1 MVFLFIEVKLKEK
14 EVKVK
19 RTLIGGQALMEGVMM
34 QGATSMAMA
43 VRTESGDIL
52 TETKRLKGK
61 RWYSHVPIVRGV
73 VAFVKSLIGGTSVL
87 LKSAEVIYPEEETP
101 SKGSFAI
108 ATALGLVL
116 AIAMF
121 MLLPS
126 FLADMT
132 EKLFG
137 IWDIS
142 LGILW
147 KSLIEGVIRIMI
159 FVLYLFIVSR
169 LKDIRRTFMYH
180 GAEHRTINC
189 FERGMELT
197 PENVQ
202 KCSTRHNRCGT
213 TFLFFVMV
221 VSILVFSLATWLM
234 SLLGWSNIGVFGRMG
249 VRLLLLPL
257 VAGLSYELLR
267 LLAKLPDNKFTNIIR
282 APGLALQ
289 RLTTYPPEIEMAE
302 VAIASFNLVLE
313 MDENPDI
320 LPHKFGEFTM
330 PELKKLVKARLVKAG
345 VTEDAEVDW
354 LIAAA
359 LRKKRGELASV
370 EKTTL
375 AEYRRVA
382 ELADKRVKGVPL
394 DYIIKRSDF
403 YGIKLYV
410 DENVLVPRL
419 DTEILADEAIKYIN
433 SGNGGEGLSVLD
445 LMTGS
450 GCIARAIAEKTH
462 ASVTASDVSDGAL
475 TVAARNLEGTGAEVV
490 KSDGF
495 SELGGRTFDV
505 IVSNPPYIRSNEIDG
520 LQPEVKCQPHIAL
533 DGGEDGLNFYRLIAD
548 NAAAF
553 LNRGGALLLEIGY
566 DQREDVMRLL
576 EKDFTNIVCVK
587 DYGGNDRVIF
597 AEKKTTESAE

>member
-1 MVFLFIEVKLKEK
+1 MKEK
-14 EVKVK
+14 EVKVN

-52 TETKRLKGK
+52 TETKRLKPK
-61 RWYSHVPIVRGV
+61 RWYSRVPIVRGI

-87 LKSAEVIYPEEETP
+87 LKSAEVIYPEEDTP
-101 SKGSFAI
+101 SKGSFAV

-116 AIAMF
+116 AIALF

-126 FLADMT
+126 FLADMA

-137 IWDIS
+137 IWSIS

-147 KSLIEGVIRIMI
+147 KSLIEGVIRIAI

-202 KCSTRHNRCGT
+202 KCSTKHNRCGT

-221 VSILVFSLATWLM
+221 VSILVFSLATWLL
-234 SLLGWSNIGVFGRMG
+234 SILGWTNIGVFGRMG

-267 LLAKLPDNKFTNIIR
+267 FLAKLPDNKFTNVLR

-302 VAIASFNLVLE
+302 VAIASFELVRQ
-313 MDENPDI
+313 MDADQNI
-320 LPHKFGEFTM
+320 QPHKFGEFTM
-330 PELKKLVKARLVKAG
+330 PELKKLVKARLVKAN

-375 AEYRRVA
+375 SDYRRVA
-382 ELADKRVKGVPL
+382 ELVDKRVKGVPL

-419 DTEILADEAIKYIN
+419 DTEIVADEVIKYLN
-433 SGNGGEGLSVLD
+433 KDNGGEDKSVLD

-450 GCIARAIAEKTH
+450 GCIARAIVEKT
-462 ASVTASDVSDGAL
+462 AAAVTASDISDGAL
-475 TVAARNLEGTGAEVV
+475 GVAKRNLENTRAEVV

-495 SELGGRTFDV
+495 TGLTGRTFDV
-505 IVSNPPYIRSNEIDG
+505 IVSNPPYIRRSEIET

-533 DGGEDGLNFYRLIAD
+533 DGGEDGLDFYRLIAD
-548 NAAAF
+548 NAAKY
-553 LNRGGALLLEIGY
+553 LTSGGALFLEIGY
-566 DQREDVMRLL
+566 DQREEVTALL
-576 EKDFTNIVCVK
+576 GKDFTNIACVK

-597 AEKKTTESAE
+597 AEKKTTEIA

>member
-1 MVFLFIEVKLKEK
+1 MKEK
-14 EVKVK
+14 EVKVN

-52 TETKRLKGK
+52 TETKRLKPK
-61 RWYSHVPIVRGV
+61 RWYSRVPIVRGI

-87 LKSAEVIYPEEETP
+87 LKSAEVIYPEEDTP
-101 SKGSFAI
+101 SKGSFAV

-116 AIAMF
+116 AIALF
-121 MLLPS
+121 MLLPL
-126 FLADMT
+126 FLADMA

-137 IWDIS
+137 IWSIS

-147 KSLIEGVIRIMI
+147 KSLIEGVIRIAI
-159 FVLYLFIVSR
+159 FVLYLFIMSR

-202 KCSTRHNRCGT
+202 KCSTKHNRCGT

-221 VSILVFSLATWLM
+221 VSILVFSLATWLL
-234 SLLGWSNIGVFGRMG
+234 SILGWTNIGVFGRMG

-267 LLAKLPDNKFTNIIR
+267 FLAKLPDNKFTNVLR

-302 VAIASFNLVLE
+302 VAIASFELVRQ
-313 MDENPDI
+313 MDADQSI
-320 LPHKFGEFTM
+320 QPHKFGEFTM
-330 PELKKLVKARLVKAG
+330 PELKKLVKARLVKAN

-375 AEYRRVA
+375 SDYRRVA
-382 ELADKRVKGVPL
+382 GLVDKRVKGVPL

-419 DTEILADEAIKYIN
+419 DTEIVADEVIKYLN
-433 SGNGGEGLSVLD
+433 KDNGGEGRSVLD

-450 GCIARAIAEKTH
+450 GCIARAIVEKT
-462 ASVTASDVSDGAL
+462 AAAVTASDISDGAL
-475 TVAARNLEGTGAEVV
+475 GVAKRNLENTRAEVV

-495 SELGGRTFDV
+495 TGLTGRTFDV
-505 IVSNPPYIRSNEIDG
+505 IVSNPPYIRRSEIET

-533 DGGEDGLNFYRLIAD
+533 DGGEDGLDFYRLIAD
-548 NAAAF
+548 NAAKY
-553 LNRGGALLLEIGY
+553 LTSGGALFLEIGY
-566 DQREDVMRLL
+566 DQREEVTALL
-576 EKDFTNIVCVK
+576 GKDFTNIACVK

-597 AEKKTTESAE
+597 AEKKTTEIA

>member
-1 MVFLFIEVKLKEK
+1 
-14 EVKVK
+14 
-19 RTLIGGQALMEGVMM
+19 MEGVMM

-52 TETKRLKGK
+52 TETKRLKPK
-61 RWYSHVPIVRGV
+61 RWYSRVPIVRGI

-87 LKSAEVIYPEEETP
+87 LKSAEVIYPEEDTP
-101 SKGSFAI
+101 SKGSFAV

-116 AIAMF
+116 AIALF

-126 FLADMT
+126 FLADMV

-137 IWDIS
+137 IWSIS

-147 KSLIEGVIRIMI
+147 KSLIEGVIRIAI

-202 KCSTRHNRCGT
+202 KCSTKHNRCGT

-221 VSILVFSLATWLM
+221 VSILVFSLATWLL
-234 SLLGWSNIGVFGRMG
+234 SILGWTNIGVFGRMG

-267 LLAKLPDNKFTNIIR
+267 FLAKLPDNKFTNVLR

-302 VAIASFNLVLE
+302 VAIASFELVRQ
-313 MDENPDI
+313 MDADQSI
-320 LPHKFGEFTM
+320 QPHKFGEFTM
-330 PELKKLVKARLVKAG
+330 PELKKLVKDRLVKAN

-375 AEYRRVA
+375 SDYRRVT
-382 ELADKRVKGVPL
+382 ELVDKRVKGVPL

-419 DTEILADEAIKYIN
+419 DTEIVADEVIKYLN
-433 SGNGGEGLSVLD
+433 KDNGGEGRSVLD

-450 GCIARAIAEKTH
+450 GCIARAIVEKT
-462 ASVTASDVSDGAL
+462 AAAVTASDISDGAL
-475 TVAARNLEGTGAEVV
+475 GVAKRNLENTRAEVV

-495 SELGGRTFDV
+495 TGLTGRTFDV
-505 IVSNPPYIRSNEIDG
+505 IVSNPPYIRRSEIET

-533 DGGEDGLNFYRLIAD
+533 DGGEDGLDFYRLIAD
-548 NAAAF
+548 NAAKY
-553 LNRGGALLLEIGY
+553 LTSGGALFLEIGY
-566 DQREDVMRLL
+566 DQREEVTALL
-576 EKDFTNIVCVK
+576 EKDFMNIACVK

-597 AEKKTTESAE
+597 AEKKTTEIA

>member
-1 MVFLFIEVKLKEK
+1 MKEK
-14 EVKVK
+14 EVKVN

-52 TETKRLKGK
+52 TETKRLKPK
-61 RWYSHVPIVRGV
+61 RWYSRVPIVRGI

-87 LKSAEVIYPEEETP
+87 LKSAEVIYPEEDTP
-101 SKGSFAI
+101 SKGSFAV

-116 AIAMF
+116 AIALF

-126 FLADMT
+126 FLADMA

-137 IWDIS
+137 IWSIS

-147 KSLIEGVIRIMI
+147 KSLIEGVIRIAI

-202 KCSTRHNRCGT
+202 KCSTKHNRCGT

-221 VSILVFSLATWLM
+221 VSILVFSLATWLL
-234 SLLGWSNIGVFGRMG
+234 SILGWTNIGVFGRMG

-267 LLAKLPDNKFTNIIR
+267 FLAKLPDNKFTNVLR

-302 VAIASFNLVLE
+302 VAIASFELVRQ
-313 MDENPDI
+313 MDADQSI
-320 LPHKFGEFTM
+320 QPHKFGEFTM
-330 PELKKLVKARLVKAG
+330 PELKKLVKDRLVKAN

-375 AEYRRVA
+375 SDYRRVA
-382 ELADKRVKGVPL
+382 ELVDKRVKGVPL

-419 DTEILADEAIKYIN
+419 DTEIVADEVIKYLN
-433 SGNGGEGLSVLD
+433 KNNGGEGRSVLD

-450 GCIARAIAEKTH
+450 GCIARAIVEKT
-462 ASVTASDVSDGAL
+462 AAAVTASDISDGAL
-475 TVAARNLEGTGAEVV
+475 GVAKRNLENTRAEVV

-495 SELGGRTFDV
+495 TGLTGRTFDV
-505 IVSNPPYIRSNEIDG
+505 IVSNPPYIRRNEIET

-533 DGGEDGLNFYRLIAD
+533 DGGEDGLDFYRLIAD
-548 NAAAF
+548 NAAKY
-553 LNRGGALLLEIGY
+553 LTSGGALFLEIGY
-566 DQREDVMRLL
+566 DQREEVTALL
-576 EKDFTNIVCVK
+576 GKDFTNIACVK
-587 DYGGNDRVIF
+587 DYGSNDRVIF
-597 AEKKTTESAE
+597 AEKKTTEIA

>member
-1 MVFLFIEVKLKEK
+1 
-14 EVKVK
+14 
-19 RTLIGGQALMEGVMM
+19 MEGVMM

-52 TETKRLKGK
+52 TETKRLKPK
-61 RWYSHVPIVRGV
+61 RWYSRVPIVRGI

-87 LKSAEVIYPEEETP
+87 LKSAEVIYPEEDTP
-101 SKGSFAI
+101 SKGSFAV

-116 AIAMF
+116 AIALF

-126 FLADMT
+126 FLADMA

-137 IWDIS
+137 IWSIS

-147 KSLIEGVIRIMI
+147 KSLIEGVIRIAI

-202 KCSTRHNRCGT
+202 KCSTKHNRCGT

-221 VSILVFSLATWLM
+221 VSILVFSLATWLL
-234 SLLGWSNIGVFGRMG
+234 SILGWTNIGVFGRMG

-267 LLAKLPDNKFTNIIR
+267 FLAKLPDNKFTNVLR

-302 VAIASFNLVLE
+302 VAIASFELVRQ
-313 MDENPDI
+313 MDADQSI
-320 LPHKFGEFTM
+320 QPHKFGEFTM
-330 PELKKLVKARLVKAG
+330 PELKRLVKARLVKAN

-375 AEYRRVA
+375 SDYRRVA
-382 ELADKRVKGVPL
+382 ELVDKRVKGVPL

-419 DTEILADEAIKYIN
+419 DTEIVADEVIKYLN
-433 SGNGGEGLSVLD
+433 KDNGGEGKSVLD

-450 GCIARAIAEKTH
+450 GCIARAIVEKT
-462 ASVTASDVSDGAL
+462 AAAVTASDISDGAL
-475 TVAARNLEGTGAEVV
+475 GVAKRNLENTRAEVV

-495 SELGGRTFDV
+495 TGLTGRTFDV
-505 IVSNPPYIRSNEIDG
+505 IVSNPPYIRRSEIET

-533 DGGEDGLNFYRLIAD
+533 DGGEDGLDFYRLIAD
-548 NAAAF
+548 NAAKY
-553 LNRGGALLLEIGY
+553 LTSGGALFLEIGY
-566 DQREDVMRLL
+566 DQREEVTALL
-576 EKDFTNIVCVK
+576 GKDFTNIACVK

-597 AEKKTTESAE
+597 TEKKTTEIA

>member
-1 MVFLFIEVKLKEK
+1 
-14 EVKVK
+14 
-19 RTLIGGQALMEGVMM
+19 MEGVMM

-52 TETKRLKGK
+52 TETKRLKPK
-61 RWYSHVPIVRGV
+61 RWYSRVPIVRGI

-87 LKSAEVIYPEEETP
+87 LKSAEVIYPEEDTP
-101 SKGSFAI
+101 SKGSFAV

-116 AIAMF
+116 AIALF

-126 FLADMT
+126 FLADMA

-137 IWDIS
+137 IWSIS

-147 KSLIEGVIRIMI
+147 KSLIEGVIRIAI

-202 KCSTRHNRCGT
+202 KCSTKHNRCGT

-221 VSILVFSLATWLM
+221 VSILVFSLATWLL
-234 SLLGWSNIGVFGRMG
+234 SILGWTNIGVFGRMG

-267 LLAKLPDNKFTNIIR
+267 FLAKLPDNKFTNVLR

-302 VAIASFNLVLE
+302 VAIASFELVRQ
-313 MDENPDI
+313 MDADQSI
-320 LPHKFGEFTM
+320 QPHKFGEFTM
-330 PELKKLVKARLVKAG
+330 PELKKLVKARLVKAN
-345 VTEDAEVDW
+345 VIEDAEVDW

-375 AEYRRVA
+375 SDYRRVA
-382 ELADKRVKGVPL
+382 GLVDKRVKGVPL

-419 DTEILADEAIKYIN
+419 DTEIVADEVIKYLN
-433 SGNGGEGLSVLD
+433 KDNGGEGKSVLD

-450 GCIARAIAEKTH
+450 GCIARAIVEKT
-462 ASVTASDVSDGAL
+462 AAAVTASDISDGAL
-475 TVAARNLEGTGAEVV
+475 GVAKRNLENTRAEVV

-495 SELGGRTFDV
+495 TGLTGRTFDV
-505 IVSNPPYIRSNEIDG
+505 IVSNPPYIRRSEIET

-533 DGGEDGLNFYRLIAD
+533 AGGEDGLDFYRLIAD
-548 NAAAF
+548 NAAKY
-553 LNRGGALLLEIGY
+553 LTSGGALFLEIGY
-566 DQREDVMRLL
+566 DQREEVTALL
-576 EKDFTNIVCVK
+576 EKDFMNIACVK

-597 AEKKTTESAE
+597 AEKKTTEIA

>member
-1 MVFLFIEVKLKEK
+1 
-14 EVKVK
+14 
-19 RTLIGGQALMEGVMM
+19 MEGVMM

-52 TETKRLKGK
+52 TETKRLKPK
-61 RWYSHVPIVRGV
+61 RWYSRVPIVRGI

-87 LKSAEVIYPEEETP
+87 LKSAEVIYPEEDTP
-101 SKGSFAI
+101 SKGSFAV

-116 AIAMF
+116 AIALF

-126 FLADMT
+126 FLADMA

-137 IWDIS
+137 IWSIS

-147 KSLIEGVIRIMI
+147 KSLIEGVIRIAI

-169 LKDIRRTFMYH
+169 IKDIRRTFMYH

-202 KCSTRHNRCGT
+202 KCSTKHNRCGT

-221 VSILVFSLATWLM
+221 VSILVFSLATWLL
-234 SLLGWSNIGVFGRMG
+234 SILGWTNIGVFGRMG

-267 LLAKLPDNKFTNIIR
+267 FLAKLPDNKFTNVLR

-302 VAIASFNLVLE
+302 VAIASFELVRQ
-313 MDENPDI
+313 MDADQSI
-320 LPHKFGEFTM
+320 QPHKFGEFTM
-330 PELKKLVKARLVKAG
+330 PELKKLVKDRLVKAN

-375 AEYRRVA
+375 SDYRRVA
-382 ELADKRVKGVPL
+382 ELVDKRVKGVPL

-419 DTEILADEAIKYIN
+419 DTEIVADEVIKYLN
-433 SGNGGEGLSVLD
+433 KDNGGEGRSVLD

-450 GCIARAIAEKTH
+450 GCIARAIVEKT
-462 ASVTASDVSDGAL
+462 AAAVTASDISDGAL
-475 TVAARNLEGTGAEVV
+475 GVAKRNLENTRAEVV

-495 SELGGRTFDV
+495 TGLTGRTFDV
-505 IVSNPPYIRSNEIDG
+505 IVSNPPYIRRSEIET

-533 DGGEDGLNFYRLIAD
+533 DGGEDGLDFYRLIAD
-548 NAAAF
+548 NAAKY
-553 LNRGGALLLEIGY
+553 LTSGGALFLEIGY
-566 DQREDVMRLL
+566 DQREEVTALL
-576 EKDFTNIVCVK
+576 EKDFMNIACVK

-597 AEKKTTESAE
+597 AEKKTTEIA

>member
-1 MVFLFIEVKLKEK
+1 MKEK
-14 EVKVK
+14 EVKVN

-52 TETKRLKGK
+52 TETKRLKPK
-61 RWYSHVPIVRGV
+61 RWYSRVPIVRGI

-87 LKSAEVIYPEEETP
+87 LKSAEVIYPEEDTP
-101 SKGSFAI
+101 SKGSFAV

-116 AIAMF
+116 AIALF

-126 FLADMT
+126 FLADMA

-137 IWDIS
+137 IWSIS

-147 KSLIEGVIRIMI
+147 KSLIEGVIRIAI

-169 LKDIRRTFMYH
+169 IKDIRRTFMYH

-202 KCSTRHNRCGT
+202 KCSTKHNRCGT

-221 VSILVFSLATWLM
+221 VSILVFSLATWLL
-234 SLLGWSNIGVFGRMG
+234 SILGWTNIGVFGRMG

-267 LLAKLPDNKFTNIIR
+267 FLAKLPDNKFTNVLR

-302 VAIASFNLVLE
+302 VAIASFELVRQ
-313 MDENPDI
+313 MDADQSI
-320 LPHKFGEFTM
+320 QPHKFGEFTM
-330 PELKKLVKARLVKAG
+330 PELKKLVKARLVKAN

-375 AEYRRVA
+375 SDYRRVA
-382 ELADKRVKGVPL
+382 ELVDKRVKGVPL

-419 DTEILADEAIKYIN
+419 DTEIVADEVIKYLN
-433 SGNGGEGLSVLD
+433 KDNGGEGKSVLD

-450 GCIARAIAEKTH
+450 GCIARAIVEKT
-462 ASVTASDVSDGAL
+462 AAAVTASDISDGAL
-475 TVAARNLEGTGAEVV
+475 GVAKRNLENTRAEVV

-495 SELGGRTFDV
+495 TGLTGRTFDV
-505 IVSNPPYIRSNEIDG
+505 IVSNPPYIRRSEIET

-533 DGGEDGLNFYRLIAD
+533 DGGEDGLDFYRLIAD
-548 NAAAF
+548 NAAKY
-553 LNRGGALLLEIGY
+553 LTSGGALFLEIGY
-566 DQREDVMRLL
+566 DQREEVTALL
-576 EKDFTNIVCVK
+576 GKDFTNIACVK

-597 AEKKTTESAE
+597 AEKKTTEIA

>member
-1 MVFLFIEVKLKEK
+1 
-14 EVKVK
+14 
-19 RTLIGGQALMEGVMM
+19 MEGVMM

-52 TETKRLKGK
+52 TETKRLKPK
-61 RWYSHVPIVRGV
+61 RWYSRVPIVRGI

-87 LKSAEVIYPEEETP
+87 LKSAEVIYPEEDTP
-101 SKGSFAI
+101 SKGSFAV

-116 AIAMF
+116 AIALF

-126 FLADMT
+126 FLADMA

-137 IWDIS
+137 IWSIS

-147 KSLIEGVIRIMI
+147 KSLIEGVIRIAI

-202 KCSTRHNRCGT
+202 KCSTKHNRCGT

-221 VSILVFSLATWLM
+221 VSILVFSLATWLL
-234 SLLGWSNIGVFGRMG
+234 SILGWTNIGVFGRMG

-267 LLAKLPDNKFTNIIR
+267 FLAKLPDNKFTNVLR

-302 VAIASFNLVLE
+302 VAIASFELVRQ
-313 MDENPDI
+313 MDADQSI
-320 LPHKFGEFTM
+320 QPHKFGEFTM
-330 PELKKLVKARLVKAG
+330 PELKKLVKARLVKAN

-375 AEYRRVA
+375 SDYRRVA
-382 ELADKRVKGVPL
+382 GLVDKRVKGVPL

-419 DTEILADEAIKYIN
+419 DTEIVADEVIKYLN
-433 SGNGGEGLSVLD
+433 KDNGGEGKSVLD

-450 GCIARAIAEKTH
+450 GCIARAIVEKT
-462 ASVTASDVSDGAL
+462 AAAVTASDISDGAL
-475 TVAARNLEGTGAEVV
+475 GVAKRNLENTRAEVV

-495 SELGGRTFDV
+495 TGLTGRTFDV
-505 IVSNPPYIRSNEIDG
+505 IVSNPPYIRRSEIET

-533 DGGEDGLNFYRLIAD
+533 DGGEDGLDFYRLIAD
-548 NAAAF
+548 NAAKY
-553 LNRGGALLLEIGY
+553 LTSGGALFLEIGY
-566 DQREDVMRLL
+566 DQREEVTALL
-576 EKDFTNIVCVK
+576 GKDFTNIACVK

-597 AEKKTTESAE
+597 AEKKTTEIA

>member
-1 MVFLFIEVKLKEK
+1 MKEK
-14 EVKVK
+14 EVKVN

-52 TETKRLKGK
+52 TETKRLKPK
-61 RWYSHVPIVRGV
+61 RWYSRVPIVRGI

-87 LKSAEVIYPEEETP
+87 LKSAEVIYPEEDTP
-101 SKGSFAI
+101 SKGSFAV

-116 AIAMF
+116 AIALF

-126 FLADMT
+126 FLADMV

-137 IWDIS
+137 IWSIS

-147 KSLIEGVIRIMI
+147 KSLIEGVIRIAI

-169 LKDIRRTFMYH
+169 IKDIRRTFMYH

-202 KCSTRHNRCGT
+202 KCSTKHNRCGT

-221 VSILVFSLATWLM
+221 VSILVFSLATWLL
-234 SLLGWSNIGVFGRMG
+234 SILGWTNIGVFGRMG

-267 LLAKLPDNKFTNIIR
+267 FLAKLPDNKFTNVLR

-302 VAIASFNLVLE
+302 VAIASFELVRQ
-313 MDENPDI
+313 MDADQSI
-320 LPHKFGEFTM
+320 QPHKFGEFTM
-330 PELKKLVKARLVKAG
+330 PELKKLVKDRLVKAN

-375 AEYRRVA
+375 SDYRRVA
-382 ELADKRVKGVPL
+382 ELVDKRVKGVPL

-419 DTEILADEAIKYIN
+419 DTEIVADEVIKYLN
-433 SGNGGEGLSVLD
+433 KDNGGEGRSVLD

-450 GCIARAIAEKTH
+450 GCIARAIVEKT
-462 ASVTASDVSDGAL
+462 AAAVTASDISDGAL
-475 TVAARNLEGTGAEVV
+475 GVAKRNLENTRAEVV

-495 SELGGRTFDV
+495 TGLTGRTFDV
-505 IVSNPPYIRSNEIDG
+505 IVSNPPYIRRSEIET

-533 DGGEDGLNFYRLIAD
+533 DGGEDGLDFYRLIAD
-548 NAAAF
+548 NAAKY
-553 LNRGGALLLEIGY
+553 LISGGALFLEIGY
-566 DQREDVMRLL
+566 DQREEVTALL
-576 EKDFTNIVCVK
+576 EKDFMNIACVK

-597 AEKKTTESAE
+597 AEKKTTEIA

>member
-1 MVFLFIEVKLKEK
+1 MKEK
-14 EVKVK
+14 EVKVN

-52 TETKRLKGK
+52 TETKRLKSK
-61 RWYSHVPIVRGV
+61 RWYSRVPIVRGI

-87 LKSAEVIYPEEETP
+87 LKSAEVIYPEEDTP
-101 SKGSFAI
+101 SKGSFAV

-116 AIAMF
+116 AIALF

-126 FLADMT
+126 FLADMA

-137 IWDIS
+137 IWSIS

-147 KSLIEGVIRIMI
+147 KSLIEGVIRIAI

-202 KCSTRHNRCGT
+202 KCSTKHNRCGT

-221 VSILVFSLATWLM
+221 VSILVFSLATWLL
-234 SLLGWSNIGVFGRMG
+234 SILGWTNIGVFGRMG

-267 LLAKLPDNKFTNIIR
+267 FLAKLPDNKFTNVLR

-302 VAIASFNLVLE
+302 VAIASFELVRQ
-313 MDENPDI
+313 MDADQSI
-320 LPHKFGEFTM
+320 QPHKFGEFTM
-330 PELKKLVKARLVKAG
+330 PELKKLVKARLVKAN

-375 AEYRRVA
+375 SDYRRVA
-382 ELADKRVKGVPL
+382 GLVDKRVKGVPL

-419 DTEILADEAIKYIN
+419 DTEIVADEVIKYLN
-433 SGNGGEGLSVLD
+433 KDNGGEGKSVLD

-450 GCIARAIAEKTH
+450 GCIARAIVEKT
-462 ASVTASDVSDGAL
+462 AAAVTASDISDGAL
-475 TVAARNLEGTGAEVV
+475 GVAKRNLENTRAEVV

-495 SELGGRTFDV
+495 TGLTGRTFDV
-505 IVSNPPYIRSNEIDG
+505 IVSNPPYIRRSEIET

-533 DGGEDGLNFYRLIAD
+533 DGGEDGLDFYRLIAD
-548 NAAAF
+548 NAAKY
-553 LNRGGALLLEIGY
+553 LTSGGALFLEIGY
-566 DQREDVMRLL
+566 DQREEVTALL
-576 EKDFTNIVCVK
+576 GKDFTNIACVK

-597 AEKKTTESAE
+597 AEKKMTEIA

>member
-1 MVFLFIEVKLKEK
+1 MKEK
-14 EVKVK
+14 EVKVN

-52 TETKRLKGK
+52 TETKRLKPK
-61 RWYSHVPIVRGV
+61 RWYSRVPIVRGI

-87 LKSAEVIYPEEETP
+87 LKSAEVIYPEEDTP
-101 SKGSFAI
+101 SKGSFAV

-116 AIAMF
+116 AIALF

-126 FLADMT
+126 FLADMA

-137 IWDIS
+137 IWSIS

-147 KSLIEGVIRIMI
+147 KSLIEGVIRIAI

-202 KCSTRHNRCGT
+202 KCSTKHNRCGT

-221 VSILVFSLATWLM
+221 VSILVFSLATWLL
-234 SLLGWSNIGVFGRMG
+234 SILGWTNIGVFGRMG

-267 LLAKLPDNKFTNIIR
+267 FLAKLPDNKFTNVLR

-302 VAIASFNLVLE
+302 VAIASFELVRQ
-313 MDENPDI
+313 MDADQSI
-320 LPHKFGEFTM
+320 QPHKFGEFTM
-330 PELKKLVKARLVKAG
+330 PELKKLVKARLVKAN

-375 AEYRRVA
+375 SDYRRVA
-382 ELADKRVKGVPL
+382 ELVDKRVKGVPL

-419 DTEILADEAIKYIN
+419 DTEIVADEVIKYLN
-433 SGNGGEGLSVLD
+433 KDNGGEGKSVLD

-450 GCIARAIAEKTH
+450 GCIARAIVEKT
-462 ASVTASDVSDGAL
+462 AAAVTASDISDGAL
-475 TVAARNLEGTGAEVV
+475 GVAKRNLENTRAEVV

-495 SELGGRTFDV
+495 TGLTGRTFDV
-505 IVSNPPYIRSNEIDG
+505 IVSNPPYIRRSEIET

-533 DGGEDGLNFYRLIAD
+533 DGGEDGLDFYRLIAD
-548 NAAAF
+548 NAAKY
-553 LNRGGALLLEIGY
+553 LTSGGALFLEIGY
-566 DQREDVMRLL
+566 DQREEVTALL
-576 EKDFTNIVCVK
+576 GKDFTNIACVK

-597 AEKKTTESAE
+597 AEKKTTESA

>member
-1 MVFLFIEVKLKEK
+1 MKEK
-14 EVKVK
+14 EVKVN

-52 TETKRLKGK
+52 TETKRLKPK
-61 RWYSHVPIVRGV
+61 RWYSRVPIVRGI

-87 LKSAEVIYPEEETP
+87 LKSAEVIYPEEDTP
-101 SKGSFAI
+101 SKGSFAV

-116 AIAMF
+116 AIALF

-126 FLADMT
+126 FLADMA

-137 IWDIS
+137 IWSIS

-147 KSLIEGVIRIMI
+147 KSLIEGVIRIAI

-202 KCSTRHNRCGT
+202 KCSTKHNRCGT

-221 VSILVFSLATWLM
+221 VSILVFSLATWLL
-234 SLLGWSNIGVFGRMG
+234 SILGWTNIGVFGRMG

-267 LLAKLPDNKFTNIIR
+267 FLAKLPDNKFTNVLR

-302 VAIASFNLVLE
+302 VAIASFELVRQ
-313 MDENPDI
+313 MDADQSI
-320 LPHKFGEFTM
+320 QPHKFGEFTM
-330 PELKKLVKARLVKAG
+330 PELKKLVKARLVKAN

-375 AEYRRVA
+375 SDYRRVA
-382 ELADKRVKGVPL
+382 ELVDKRIKGVPL

-419 DTEILADEAIKYIN
+419 DTEIVADEVIKYLN
-433 SGNGGEGLSVLD
+433 KDNGGEGKSVLD

-450 GCIARAIAEKTH
+450 GCIARAIVEKTE
-462 ASVTASDVSDGAL
+462 AAVTASDISDGAL
-475 TVAARNLEGTGAEVV
+475 GVAKRNLENTRAEVV

-495 SELGGRTFDV
+495 TGLTGRTFDV
-505 IVSNPPYIRSNEIDG
+505 IVSNPPYIRRSEIET
-520 LQPEVKCQPHIAL
+520 LQPEVNCQPHIAL
-533 DGGEDGLNFYRLIAD
+533 DGGEDGLDFYRLIAD
-548 NAAAF
+548 NAAKY
-553 LNRGGALLLEIGY
+553 LTSGGALFLEIGY
-566 DQREDVMRLL
+566 DQREEVTALL
-576 EKDFTNIVCVK
+576 EKDFMNIACVK

-597 AEKKTTESAE
+597 AEKKTTEIA

>member
-1 MVFLFIEVKLKEK
+1 
-14 EVKVK
+14 
-19 RTLIGGQALMEGVMM
+19 MEGVMM

-52 TETKRLKGK
+52 TETKRLKPK
-61 RWYSHVPIVRGV
+61 RWYSRVPIVRGI

-87 LKSAEVIYPEEETP
+87 LKSAEVIYPEEDTP
-101 SKGSFAI
+101 SKGSFAV

-116 AIAMF
+116 AIALF

-126 FLADMT
+126 FLADMA

-137 IWDIS
+137 IWSIS

-147 KSLIEGVIRIMI
+147 KSLIEGVIRIAI

-202 KCSTRHNRCGT
+202 KCSTKHNRCGT

-221 VSILVFSLATWLM
+221 VSILVFSLATWLL
-234 SLLGWSNIGVFGRMG
+234 SILGWTNIGVFGRMG

-267 LLAKLPDNKFTNIIR
+267 FLAKLPDNKFTNVLR

-302 VAIASFNLVLE
+302 VAIASFELVRQ
-313 MDENPDI
+313 MDADQSI
-320 LPHKFGEFTM
+320 QPHKFGEFTM
-330 PELKKLVKARLVKAG
+330 PELKKLVKARLVKAN

-359 LRKKRGELASV
+359 LRKKRGELVSV

-375 AEYRRVA
+375 SDYRRVA
-382 ELADKRVKGVPL
+382 ELVDKRVKGVPL

-419 DTEILADEAIKYIN
+419 DTEIVADEVIKYLN
-433 SGNGGEGLSVLD
+433 KDNGGEGKSVLD

-450 GCIARAIAEKTH
+450 GCIARAIVEKT
-462 ASVTASDVSDGAL
+462 AAAVTASDISDGAL
-475 TVAARNLEGTGAEVV
+475 GVAKRNLENTRAEVV

-495 SELGGRTFDV
+495 TGLTGRTFDV
-505 IVSNPPYIRSNEIDG
+505 IVSNPPYIRRSEIET

-533 DGGEDGLNFYRLIAD
+533 DGGEDGLDFYRLIAD
-548 NAAAF
+548 NAAKY
-553 LNRGGALLLEIGY
+553 LTSGGALFLEIGY
-566 DQREDVMRLL
+566 DQREEVTALL
-576 EKDFTNIVCVK
+576 GKDFTNIACVK

-597 AEKKTTESAE
+597 AEKKTTEIA

>member
-1 MVFLFIEVKLKEK
+1 
-14 EVKVK
+14 
-19 RTLIGGQALMEGVMM
+19 MEGVMM

-52 TETKRLKGK
+52 TETKRLKPK
-61 RWYSHVPIVRGV
+61 RWYSRVPIVRGI
-73 VAFVKSLIGGTSVL
+73 VAFLKSLIGGTSVL
-87 LKSAEVIYPEEETP
+87 LKSAEVIYPEEDTP
-101 SKGSFAI
+101 SKGSFAV

-116 AIAMF
+116 AIALF

-126 FLADMT
+126 FLADMA

-137 IWDIS
+137 IWSIS

-147 KSLIEGVIRIMI
+147 KSLIEGVIRIAI

-202 KCSTRHNRCGT
+202 KCSTKHNRCGT

-221 VSILVFSLATWLM
+221 VSILVFSLATWLL
-234 SLLGWSNIGVFGRMG
+234 SILGWTNIGVFGRMG

-267 LLAKLPDNKFTNIIR
+267 FLAKLPDNKFTNVLR

-302 VAIASFNLVLE
+302 VAITSFELVRQ
-313 MDENPDI
+313 MDADQSI
-320 LPHKFGEFTM
+320 QPHKFGEFTM
-330 PELKKLVKARLVKAG
+330 PELKKLVKARLVKAN

-359 LRKKRGELASV
+359 LRKKRGELVSV

-375 AEYRRVA
+375 SDYRRVA
-382 ELADKRVKGVPL
+382 ELVDKRVKGVPL

-419 DTEILADEAIKYIN
+419 DTEIVADEVIKYLN
-433 SGNGGEGLSVLD
+433 KDNGGEGKSVLD

-450 GCIARAIAEKTH
+450 GCIARAIVEKT
-462 ASVTASDVSDGAL
+462 AAAVTASDISDGAL
-475 TVAARNLEGTGAEVV
+475 GVAKRNLENTRAEVV

-495 SELGGRTFDV
+495 TGLTGRTFDV
-505 IVSNPPYIRSNEIDG
+505 IVSNPPYIRRSEIET

-533 DGGEDGLNFYRLIAD
+533 DGGEDGLDFYRLIAD
-548 NAAAF
+548 NAAKY
-553 LNRGGALLLEIGY
+553 LTSGGALFLEIGY
-566 DQREDVMRLL
+566 DQREEVTALL
-576 EKDFTNIVCVK
+576 GKDFMNIACVK

-597 AEKKTTESAE
+597 AEKKTTEIA

>member
-1 MVFLFIEVKLKEK
+1 MKEK
-14 EVKVK
+14 EVKVN

-52 TETKRLKGK
+52 TETKRLKPK
-61 RWYSHVPIVRGV
+61 RWYSRVPIVRGI

-87 LKSAEVIYPEEETP
+87 LKSAEVIYPEEDTP
-101 SKGSFAI
+101 SKGSFAV

-116 AIAMF
+116 AIALF

-126 FLADMT
+126 FLADMA

-137 IWDIS
+137 IWSIS

-147 KSLIEGVIRIMI
+147 KSLIEGVIRIAI

-202 KCSTRHNRCGT
+202 KCSTKHNRCGT

-221 VSILVFSLATWLM
+221 VSILVFSLATWLL
-234 SLLGWSNIGVFGRMG
+234 SILGWTNIGVFGRMG

-267 LLAKLPDNKFTNIIR
+267 FLAKLPDNKFTNVLR

-302 VAIASFNLVLE
+302 VAIASFELVRQ
-313 MDENPDI
+313 MDADQSI
-320 LPHKFGEFTM
+320 QPHKFGEFTM
-330 PELKKLVKARLVKAG
+330 PELKKLVKARLVKAN

-375 AEYRRVA
+375 SDYRRVA
-382 ELADKRVKGVPL
+382 GLVDKRVKGVPL

-419 DTEILADEAIKYIN
+419 DTEIVADEVIKYLN
-433 SGNGGEGLSVLD
+433 KDNGGEGKSVLD

-450 GCIARAIAEKTH
+450 GCIARAIVEKT
-462 ASVTASDVSDGAL
+462 AAAVTASDISDGAL
-475 TVAARNLEGTGAEVV
+475 GVAKRNLENTRAEVV

-495 SELGGRTFDV
+495 TGLTGRTFDV
-505 IVSNPPYIRSNEIDG
+505 IVSNPPYIRRSEIET

-533 DGGEDGLNFYRLIAD
+533 DGGEDGLDFYRLIAD
-548 NAAAF
+548 NAAKY
-553 LNRGGALLLEIGY
+553 LTSGGALFLEIGY
-566 DQREDVMRLL
+566 DQREEVTALL
-576 EKDFTNIVCVK
+576 GKDFTNIACVK

-597 AEKKTTESAE
+597 AEKKTTEIA

>member
-1 MVFLFIEVKLKEK
+1 
-14 EVKVK
+14 
-19 RTLIGGQALMEGVMM
+19 MEGVMM

-52 TETKRLKGK
+52 TETKRLKPK
-61 RWYSHVPIVRGV
+61 RWYSRVPIVRGI

-87 LKSAEVIYPEEETP
+87 LKSAEVIYPEEDTP
-101 SKGSFAI
+101 SKGSFAV

-116 AIAMF
+116 AIALF

-126 FLADMT
+126 FLADMA

-137 IWDIS
+137 IWSIS

-147 KSLIEGVIRIMI
+147 KSLIEGVIRIAI

-202 KCSTRHNRCGT
+202 KCSTKHNRCGT

-221 VSILVFSLATWLM
+221 VSILVFSLATWLL
-234 SLLGWSNIGVFGRMG
+234 SILGWTNIGVFGRMG

-267 LLAKLPDNKFTNIIR
+267 FLAKLPDNKFTNVLR

-302 VAIASFNLVLE
+302 VAIASFELVRQ
-313 MDENPDI
+313 MDADQSI
-320 LPHKFGEFTM
+320 QPHKFGEFTM
-330 PELKKLVKARLVKAG
+330 PELKKLVKARLVKAN

-375 AEYRRVA
+375 SDYRRVA
-382 ELADKRVKGVPL
+382 ELVDKRIKGVPL

-419 DTEILADEAIKYIN
+419 DTEIVADEVIKYLN
-433 SGNGGEGLSVLD
+433 KDNGGEGKSVLD

-450 GCIARAIAEKTH
+450 GCIARAIVEKT
-462 ASVTASDVSDGAL
+462 AAAVTASDISDGAL
-475 TVAARNLEGTGAEVV
+475 GVAKRNLENTRAEVV

-495 SELGGRTFDV
+495 TGLTGRTFDV
-505 IVSNPPYIRSNEIDG
+505 IVSNPPYIRRSEIET

-533 DGGEDGLNFYRLIAD
+533 DGGEDGLDFYRLIAD
-548 NAAAF
+548 NAAKY
-553 LNRGGALLLEIGY
+553 LTSGGALFLEIGY
-566 DQREDVMRLL
+566 DQREEVTALL
-576 EKDFTNIVCVK
+576 GKDFTNIACVK

-597 AEKKTTESAE
+597 AEKKTTEIA

>member
-1 MVFLFIEVKLKEK
+1 
-14 EVKVK
+14 
-19 RTLIGGQALMEGVMM
+19 MEGVMM

-52 TETKRLKGK
+52 TETKRLKPK
-61 RWYSHVPIVRGV
+61 RWYSRVPIVRGI

-87 LKSAEVIYPEEETP
+87 LKSAEVIYPEEDTP
-101 SKGSFAI
+101 SKGSFAV

-116 AIAMF
+116 AIALF

-126 FLADMT
+126 FLADMV

-137 IWDIS
+137 IWSIS

-147 KSLIEGVIRIMI
+147 KSLIEGVIRIAI

-202 KCSTRHNRCGT
+202 KCSTKHNRCGT

-221 VSILVFSLATWLM
+221 VSILVFSLATWLL
-234 SLLGWSNIGVFGRMG
+234 SILGWTNIGVFGRMG

-267 LLAKLPDNKFTNIIR
+267 FLAKLPDNKFTNVLR

-302 VAIASFNLVLE
+302 VAIASFELVRQ
-313 MDENPDI
+313 MDADQSI
-320 LPHKFGEFTM
+320 QPHKFGEFTM
-330 PELKKLVKARLVKAG
+330 PELKKLVKARLVKAN

-375 AEYRRVA
+375 SDYRRVA
-382 ELADKRVKGVPL
+382 ELVDKRVKGVPL

-419 DTEILADEAIKYIN
+419 DTEIVADEVIKYLN
-433 SGNGGEGLSVLD
+433 KDNGGEGRSVLD

-450 GCIARAIAEKTH
+450 GCIARAIVEKT
-462 ASVTASDVSDGAL
+462 AAAVTASDISDGAL
-475 TVAARNLEGTGAEVV
+475 GVAKRNLENTRAEVV

-495 SELGGRTFDV
+495 TGLTGRTFDV
-505 IVSNPPYIRSNEIDG
+505 IVSNPPYIRRSEIET

-533 DGGEDGLNFYRLIAD
+533 DGGEDGLDFYRLIAD
-548 NAAAF
+548 NAAKY
-553 LNRGGALLLEIGY
+553 LTSGGALFLEIGY
-566 DQREDVMRLL
+566 DQREEVTALL
-576 EKDFTNIVCVK
+576 EKDFMNIACVK

-597 AEKKTTESAE
+597 AEKKTTEIA

>member
-1 MVFLFIEVKLKEK
+1 MKEK
-14 EVKVK
+14 EVKVN

-52 TETKRLKGK
+52 TETKRLKPK
-61 RWYSHVPIVRGV
+61 RWYSRVPIVRGI

-87 LKSAEVIYPEEETP
+87 LKSAEVIYPEEDTP
-101 SKGSFAI
+101 SKGSFAV

-116 AIAMF
+116 AIALF

-126 FLADMT
+126 FLADMA

-137 IWDIS
+137 IWSIS

-147 KSLIEGVIRIMI
+147 KSLIEGVIRIAI

-202 KCSTRHNRCGT
+202 KCSTKHNRCGT

-221 VSILVFSLATWLM
+221 VSILVFSLATWLL
-234 SLLGWSNIGVFGRMG
+234 SILGWTNIGVFGRMG

-267 LLAKLPDNKFTNIIR
+267 FLAKLPDNKFTNVLR

-302 VAIASFNLVLE
+302 VAITSFELVRQ
-313 MDENPDI
+313 MDADQSI
-320 LPHKFGEFTM
+320 QPHKFGEFTM
-330 PELKKLVKARLVKAG
+330 PELKKLVKARLVKAN

-375 AEYRRVA
+375 SDYRRVA
-382 ELADKRVKGVPL
+382 GLVDKRVKGVPL

-419 DTEILADEAIKYIN
+419 DTEIVADEVIKYLN
-433 SGNGGEGLSVLD
+433 KDNGGEGKSVLD

-450 GCIARAIAEKTH
+450 GCIARAIVEKT
-462 ASVTASDVSDGAL
+462 AAAVTASDISDGAL
-475 TVAARNLEGTGAEVV
+475 GVAKRNLENTRAEVV

-495 SELGGRTFDV
+495 TGLTGRTFDV
-505 IVSNPPYIRSNEIDG
+505 IVSNPPYIRRSEIET

-533 DGGEDGLNFYRLIAD
+533 DGGEDGLDFYRLIAD
-548 NAAAF
+548 NAAKY
-553 LNRGGALLLEIGY
+553 LTSGGALFLEIGY
-566 DQREDVMRLL
+566 DQREEVTALL
-576 EKDFTNIVCVK
+576 GKDFTNIACVK

-597 AEKKTTESAE
+597 AEKKTTEIA

>member
-1 MVFLFIEVKLKEK
+1 
-14 EVKVK
+14 
-19 RTLIGGQALMEGVMM
+19 MEGVMM

-52 TETKRLKGK
+52 TETKRLKSK
-61 RWYSHVPIVRGV
+61 RWYSRVPIVRGI

-87 LKSAEVIYPEEETP
+87 LKSAEVIYPEEDTP
-101 SKGSFAI
+101 SKGSFAV

-116 AIAMF
+116 AIALF

-126 FLADMT
+126 FLADMA

-137 IWDIS
+137 IWSIS

-147 KSLIEGVIRIMI
+147 KSLIEGVIRIAI

-202 KCSTRHNRCGT
+202 KCSTKHNRCGT

-221 VSILVFSLATWLM
+221 VSILVFSLATWLL
-234 SLLGWSNIGVFGRMG
+234 SILGWTNIGVFGRMG

-267 LLAKLPDNKFTNIIR
+267 FLAKLPDNKFTNVLR

-302 VAIASFNLVLE
+302 VAIASFELVRQ
-313 MDENPDI
+313 MDADQSI
-320 LPHKFGEFTM
+320 QPHKFGEFTM
-330 PELKKLVKARLVKAG
+330 PELKKLVKARLVKAN

-375 AEYRRVA
+375 SDYRRVA
-382 ELADKRVKGVPL
+382 GLVDKRVKGVPL

-419 DTEILADEAIKYIN
+419 DTEIVADEVIKYLN
-433 SGNGGEGLSVLD
+433 KDNGGEGKSVLD

-450 GCIARAIAEKTH
+450 GCIARAIVEKT
-462 ASVTASDVSDGAL
+462 AAAVTASDISDGAL
-475 TVAARNLEGTGAEVV
+475 GVAKRNLENTRAEVV

-495 SELGGRTFDV
+495 TGLTGRTFDV
-505 IVSNPPYIRSNEIDG
+505 IVSNPPYIRRSEIET

-533 DGGEDGLNFYRLIAD
+533 DGGEDGLDFYRLIAD
-548 NAAAF
+548 NAAKY
-553 LNRGGALLLEIGY
+553 LTSGGALFLEIGY
-566 DQREDVMRLL
+566 DQREEVTALL
-576 EKDFTNIVCVK
+576 GKDFTNIACVK

-597 AEKKTTESAE
+597 AEKKMTEIA

>member
-1 MVFLFIEVKLKEK
+1 
-14 EVKVK
+14 
-19 RTLIGGQALMEGVMM
+19 MEGVMM

-52 TETKRLKGK
+52 TETKRLKPK
-61 RWYSHVPIVRGV
+61 RWYSRVPIVRGI

-87 LKSAEVIYPEEETP
+87 LKSAEVIYPEEDTP
-101 SKGSFAI
+101 SKGSFAV

-116 AIAMF
+116 AIALF

-126 FLADMT
+126 FLADMV

-137 IWDIS
+137 IWSIS

-147 KSLIEGVIRIMI
+147 KSLIEGVIRIAI

-169 LKDIRRTFMYH
+169 IKDIRRTFMYH

-202 KCSTRHNRCGT
+202 KCSTKHNRCGT

-221 VSILVFSLATWLM
+221 VSILVFSLATWLL
-234 SLLGWSNIGVFGRMG
+234 SILGWTNIGVFGRMG

-267 LLAKLPDNKFTNIIR
+267 FLAKLPDNKFTNVLR

-302 VAIASFNLVLE
+302 VAIASFELVRQ
-313 MDENPDI
+313 MDADQSI
-320 LPHKFGEFTM
+320 QPHKFGEFTM
-330 PELKKLVKARLVKAG
+330 LELKKLVKARLVKAN

-375 AEYRRVA
+375 SDYRRVA
-382 ELADKRVKGVPL
+382 ELVDKRVKGVPL

-419 DTEILADEAIKYIN
+419 DTEIVADEVIKYLN
-433 SGNGGEGLSVLD
+433 KDNGGEGRSVLD

-450 GCIARAIAEKTH
+450 GCIARAIVEKT
-462 ASVTASDVSDGAL
+462 AAAVTASDISDGAL
-475 TVAARNLEGTGAEVV
+475 GVAKRNLENTRAEVV

-495 SELGGRTFDV
+495 TGLTGRTFDV
-505 IVSNPPYIRSNEIDG
+505 IVSNPPYIRRSEIET

-533 DGGEDGLNFYRLIAD
+533 DGGEDGLDFYRLIAD
-548 NAAAF
+548 NAAKY
-553 LNRGGALLLEIGY
+553 LTSGGALFLEIGY
-566 DQREDVMRLL
+566 DQREEVTALL
-576 EKDFTNIVCVK
+576 EKDFMNIACVK

-597 AEKKTTESAE
+597 AEKKTTEIA

>member
-1 MVFLFIEVKLKEK
+1 
-14 EVKVK
+14 
-19 RTLIGGQALMEGVMM
+19 MEGVMM

-52 TETKRLKGK
+52 TETKRLKPK
-61 RWYSHVPIVRGV
+61 RWYSRVPIVRGI

-87 LKSAEVIYPEEETP
+87 LKSAEVIYPEEDTP
-101 SKGSFAI
+101 SKGSFAV

-116 AIAMF
+116 AIALF

-126 FLADMT
+126 FLADMA

-137 IWDIS
+137 IWSIS

-147 KSLIEGVIRIMI
+147 KSLIEGVIRIAI

-202 KCSTRHNRCGT
+202 KCSTKHNRCGT

-221 VSILVFSLATWLM
+221 VSILVFSLATWLL
-234 SLLGWSNIGVFGRMG
+234 SILGWTNIGVFGRMG

-267 LLAKLPDNKFTNIIR
+267 FLAKLPDNKFTNVLR

-302 VAIASFNLVLE
+302 VAIASFELVRQ
-313 MDENPDI
+313 MDADQSI
-320 LPHKFGEFTM
+320 QPHKFGEFTM
-330 PELKKLVKARLVKAG
+330 PELKRLVKARLVKAN

-375 AEYRRVA
+375 SDYRRVA
-382 ELADKRVKGVPL
+382 GLVDKRVKGVPL

-419 DTEILADEAIKYIN
+419 DTEIVADEVIKYLN
-433 SGNGGEGLSVLD
+433 KDNGGEGKSVLD

-450 GCIARAIAEKTH
+450 GCIARAIVEKT
-462 ASVTASDVSDGAL
+462 AAAVTASDISDGAL
-475 TVAARNLEGTGAEVV
+475 GVAKRNLENTRAEVV

-495 SELGGRTFDV
+495 TGLTGRIFDV
-505 IVSNPPYIRSNEIDG
+505 IVSNPPYIRRSEIET

-533 DGGEDGLNFYRLIAD
+533 DGGEDGLDFYRLIAD
-548 NAAAF
+548 NAAKY
-553 LNRGGALLLEIGY
+553 LTSGGALFLEIGY
-566 DQREDVMRLL
+566 DQREEVTALL
-576 EKDFTNIVCVK
+576 GKDFTNIACVK

-597 AEKKTTESAE
+597 AEKKTTEIA

>member
-1 MVFLFIEVKLKEK
+1 
-14 EVKVK
+14 
-19 RTLIGGQALMEGVMM
+19 MEGVMM

-52 TETKRLKGK
+52 TETKRLKPK
-61 RWYSHVPIVRGV
+61 RWYSRVPIVRGI

-87 LKSAEVIYPEEETP
+87 LKSAEVIYPEEDTP
-101 SKGSFAI
+101 SKGSFAV

-116 AIAMF
+116 AIALF

-126 FLADMT
+126 FLADMV

-137 IWDIS
+137 IWSIS

-147 KSLIEGVIRIMI
+147 KSLIEGVIRIAI

-169 LKDIRRTFMYH
+169 IKDIRRTFMYH

-202 KCSTRHNRCGT
+202 KCSTKHNRCGT

-221 VSILVFSLATWLM
+221 VSILVFSLATWLL
-234 SLLGWSNIGVFGRMG
+234 SILGWTDIGVFGRMG

-267 LLAKLPDNKFTNIIR
+267 FLAKLPDNKFTNVLR

-302 VAIASFNLVLE
+302 VAIASFELVRQ
-313 MDENPDI
+313 MDADQSI
-320 LPHKFGEFTM
+320 QPHKFGEFTM
-330 PELKKLVKARLVKAG
+330 PELKKLVKDRLVKAN

-375 AEYRRVA
+375 SDYRRVA
-382 ELADKRVKGVPL
+382 ELVDKRVKGVPL

-419 DTEILADEAIKYIN
+419 DTEIVADEVIKYLN
-433 SGNGGEGLSVLD
+433 KDNGGEGRSVLD

-450 GCIARAIAEKTH
+450 GCIARAIVEKT
-462 ASVTASDVSDGAL
+462 AAAVTASDISDGAL
-475 TVAARNLEGTGAEVV
+475 GVAKRNLENTRAEVV

-495 SELGGRTFDV
+495 TGLTGRTFDV
-505 IVSNPPYIRSNEIDG
+505 IVSNPPYIRRSEIET

-533 DGGEDGLNFYRLIAD
+533 DGGEDGLDFYRLIAD
-548 NAAAF
+548 NAAKY
-553 LNRGGALLLEIGY
+553 LTSGGALFLEIGY
-566 DQREDVMRLL
+566 DQREEVTALL
-576 EKDFTNIVCVK
+576 EKDFMNIACVK

-597 AEKKTTESAE
+597 AEKKTTEIA

>member
-1 MVFLFIEVKLKEK
+1 
-14 EVKVK
+14 
-19 RTLIGGQALMEGVMM
+19 MEGVMM

-52 TETKRLKGK
+52 TETKRLKPK
-61 RWYSHVPIVRGV
+61 RWYSRVPIVRGI

-87 LKSAEVIYPEEETP
+87 LKSAEVIYPEEDTP
-101 SKGSFAI
+101 SKGSFAV

-116 AIAMF
+116 AIALF

-126 FLADMT
+126 FLADMA

-137 IWDIS
+137 IWSIS

-147 KSLIEGVIRIMI
+147 KSLIEGVIRIAI

-202 KCSTRHNRCGT
+202 KCSTKHNRCGT

-221 VSILVFSLATWLM
+221 VSILVFSLATWLL
-234 SLLGWSNIGVFGRMG
+234 SILGWTNIGVFGRMG

-267 LLAKLPDNKFTNIIR
+267 FLAKLPDNKFTNVLR

-302 VAIASFNLVLE
+302 VAIASFELVRQ
-313 MDENPDI
+313 MDADQSI
-320 LPHKFGEFTM
+320 QPHKFGEFTM
-330 PELKKLVKARLVKAG
+330 PELKKLVKARLVKAN

-375 AEYRRVA
+375 SDYRRVA
-382 ELADKRVKGVPL
+382 GLVDKRVKGVPL

-419 DTEILADEAIKYIN
+419 DTEIVADEVIKYLN
-433 SGNGGEGLSVLD
+433 KDNGGEGKSVLD

-450 GCIARAIAEKTH
+450 GCIARAIVEKT
-462 ASVTASDVSDGAL
+462 AAAVTASDISDGAL
-475 TVAARNLEGTGAEVV
+475 GVAKRNLENTRAEVV

-495 SELGGRTFDV
+495 TGLTGRTFDV
-505 IVSNPPYIRSNEIDG
+505 IVSNPPYIRRSEIET

-533 DGGEDGLNFYRLIAD
+533 DGGEDGLDFYRLIAD
-548 NAAAF
+548 NAAKY
-553 LNRGGALLLEIGY
+553 LTSGGALFLEIGY
-566 DQREDVMRLL
+566 DQREEVTALL
-576 EKDFTNIVCVK
+576 GKDFTNIACVK

-597 AEKKTTESAE
+597 AEKKMTEIA

>member
-1 MVFLFIEVKLKEK
+1 
-14 EVKVK
+14 
-19 RTLIGGQALMEGVMM
+19 MEGVMM

-52 TETKRLKGK
+52 TETKRLKPK
-61 RWYSHVPIVRGV
+61 RWYSRVPIVRGI

-87 LKSAEVIYPEEETP
+87 LKSAEVIYPEEDTP
-101 SKGSFAI
+101 SKGSFAV

-116 AIAMF
+116 AIALF

-126 FLADMT
+126 FLADMA

-137 IWDIS
+137 IWSIS

-147 KSLIEGVIRIMI
+147 KSLIEGVIRIAI

-202 KCSTRHNRCGT
+202 KCSTKHNRCGT

-221 VSILVFSLATWLM
+221 VSILVFSLATWLL
-234 SLLGWSNIGVFGRMG
+234 SILGWTNIGVFGRMG

-267 LLAKLPDNKFTNIIR
+267 FLAKLPDNKFTNVLR

-302 VAIASFNLVLE
+302 VAITSFELVRQ
-313 MDENPDI
+313 MDADQSI
-320 LPHKFGEFTM
+320 QPHKFGEFTM
-330 PELKKLVKARLVKAG
+330 PELKKLVKARLVKAN

-375 AEYRRVA
+375 SDYRRVA
-382 ELADKRVKGVPL
+382 GLVDKRVKGVPL

-419 DTEILADEAIKYIN
+419 DTEIVADEVIKYLN
-433 SGNGGEGLSVLD
+433 KDNGGEGKSVLD

-450 GCIARAIAEKTH
+450 GCIARAIVEKT
-462 ASVTASDVSDGAL
+462 AAAVTASDISDGAL
-475 TVAARNLEGTGAEVV
+475 GVAKRNLENTRAEVV

-495 SELGGRTFDV
+495 TGLTGRTFDV
-505 IVSNPPYIRSNEIDG
+505 IVSNPPYIRRSEIET

-533 DGGEDGLNFYRLIAD
+533 DGGEDGLDFYRLIAD
-548 NAAAF
+548 NAAKY
-553 LNRGGALLLEIGY
+553 LTSGGALFLEIGY
-566 DQREDVMRLL
+566 DQREEVTALL
-576 EKDFTNIVCVK
+576 GKDFTNIACVK

-597 AEKKTTESAE
+597 AEKKTTEIA

>member
-1 MVFLFIEVKLKEK
+1 
-14 EVKVK
+14 
-19 RTLIGGQALMEGVMM
+19 
-34 QGATSMAMA
+34 
-43 VRTESGDIL
+43 
-52 TETKRLKGK
+52 
-61 RWYSHVPIVRGV
+61 
-73 VAFVKSLIGGTSVL
+73 
-87 LKSAEVIYPEEETP
+87 
-101 SKGSFAI
+101 
-108 ATALGLVL
+108 
-116 AIAMF
+116 
-121 MLLPS
+121 
-126 FLADMT
+126 
-132 EKLFG
+132 
-137 IWDIS
+137 
-142 LGILW
+142 
-147 KSLIEGVIRIMI
+147 
-159 FVLYLFIVSR
+159 
-169 LKDIRRTFMYH
+169 MYH

-202 KCSTRHNRCGT
+202 KCSTKHNRCGT

-221 VSILVFSLATWLM
+221 VSILVFSLATWLL
-234 SLLGWSNIGVFGRMG
+234 SILGWTNIGVFGRMG

-267 LLAKLPDNKFTNIIR
+267 FLAKLPDNKFTNVLR

-302 VAIASFNLVLE
+302 VAIASFELVRQ
-313 MDENPDI
+313 MDADQSI
-320 LPHKFGEFTM
+320 QPHKFGEFTM
-330 PELKKLVKARLVKAG
+330 PELKKLVKARLVKAN

-375 AEYRRVA
+375 SDYRRVA
-382 ELADKRVKGVPL
+382 GLVDKRVKGVPL

-419 DTEILADEAIKYIN
+419 DTEIVADEVIKYLN
-433 SGNGGEGLSVLD
+433 KDNGGEGKSVLD

-450 GCIARAIAEKTH
+450 GCIARAIVEKT
-462 ASVTASDVSDGAL
+462 AAAVTASDISDGAL
-475 TVAARNLEGTGAEVV
+475 GVAKRNLENTRAEVV

-495 SELGGRTFDV
+495 TGLTGRTFDV
-505 IVSNPPYIRSNEIDG
+505 IVSNPPYIRRSEIET

-533 DGGEDGLNFYRLIAD
+533 DGGEDGLDFYRLIAD
-548 NAAAF
+548 NAAKY
-553 LNRGGALLLEIGY
+553 LTSGGALFLEIGY
-566 DQREDVMRLL
+566 DQREEVTALL
-576 EKDFTNIVCVK
+576 GKDFTNIACVK

-597 AEKKTTESAE
+597 AEKKTTEIA

>member
-1 MVFLFIEVKLKEK
+1 
-14 EVKVK
+14 
-19 RTLIGGQALMEGVMM
+19 MEGVMM

-52 TETKRLKGK
+52 TETKRLKPK
-61 RWYSHVPIVRGV
+61 RWYSRVPIVRGI

-87 LKSAEVIYPEEETP
+87 LKSAEVIYPEEDTP
-101 SKGSFAI
+101 SKGSFAV

-116 AIAMF
+116 AIALF

-126 FLADMT
+126 FLADMA

-137 IWDIS
+137 IWSIS

-147 KSLIEGVIRIMI
+147 KSLIEGVIRIAI

-202 KCSTRHNRCGT
+202 KCSTKHNRCGT

-221 VSILVFSLATWLM
+221 VSILVFSLATWLL
-234 SLLGWSNIGVFGRMG
+234 SILGWTNIGVFGRMG

-267 LLAKLPDNKFTNIIR
+267 FLAKLPDNKFTNVLR

-302 VAIASFNLVLE
+302 VAIASFELVRQ
-313 MDENPDI
+313 MDADQSI
-320 LPHKFGEFTM
+320 QPHKFGEFTM
-330 PELKKLVKARLVKAG
+330 PELKKLVKARLVKAN

-375 AEYRRVA
+375 SDYRRVA
-382 ELADKRVKGVPL
+382 ELVDKRVKGVPL

-419 DTEILADEAIKYIN
+419 DTEIVADEVIKYLN
-433 SGNGGEGLSVLD
+433 KDNGGEGKSVLD

-450 GCIARAIAEKTH
+450 GCIARAIVEKT
-462 ASVTASDVSDGAL
+462 AAAVTASDISDGAL
-475 TVAARNLEGTGAEVV
+475 GVAKRNLENTRAEVV

-495 SELGGRTFDV
+495 TGLTGRTFDV
-505 IVSNPPYIRSNEIDG
+505 IVSNPPYIRRSEIET

-533 DGGEDGLNFYRLIAD
+533 DGGEDGLDFYRLIAD
-548 NAAAF
+548 NAAKY
-553 LNRGGALLLEIGY
+553 LTSGGALFLEIGY
-566 DQREDVMRLL
+566 DQREEVTALL
-576 EKDFTNIVCVK
+576 GKDFTNIACVK

-597 AEKKTTESAE
+597 AEKKTTEIA

>member
-1 MVFLFIEVKLKEK
+1 
-14 EVKVK
+14 
-19 RTLIGGQALMEGVMM
+19 MEGVMM

-52 TETKRLKGK
+52 TETKRLKPK
-61 RWYSHVPIVRGV
+61 RWYSRVPIVRGI

-87 LKSAEVIYPEEETP
+87 LKSAEVIYPEEDTP
-101 SKGSFAI
+101 SKGSFAV

-116 AIAMF
+116 AIALF

-126 FLADMT
+126 FLADMA

-137 IWDIS
+137 IWSIS

-147 KSLIEGVIRIMI
+147 KSLIEGVIRIAI

-202 KCSTRHNRCGT
+202 KCSTKHNRCGT

-221 VSILVFSLATWLM
+221 VSILVFSLATWLL
-234 SLLGWSNIGVFGRMG
+234 SILGWTNIGVFGRMG

-267 LLAKLPDNKFTNIIR
+267 FLAKLPDNKFTNVLR

-302 VAIASFNLVLE
+302 VAIASFELVRQ
-313 MDENPDI
+313 MDADQSI
-320 LPHKFGEFTM
+320 QPHKFGEFTM
-330 PELKKLVKARLVKAG
+330 PELKKLVKDRLVKAN

-375 AEYRRVA
+375 SDYRRVA
-382 ELADKRVKGVPL
+382 ELVDKRVKGVPL

-419 DTEILADEAIKYIN
+419 DTEIVADEVIKYLN
-433 SGNGGEGLSVLD
+433 KDNGGEGRSVLD

-450 GCIARAIAEKTH
+450 GCIARAIVEKT
-462 ASVTASDVSDGAL
+462 AAAVTASDISDGAL
-475 TVAARNLEGTGAEVV
+475 GVAKRNLENTRAEVV

-495 SELGGRTFDV
+495 TGLTGRTFDV
-505 IVSNPPYIRSNEIDG
+505 IVSNPPYIRRSEIET

-533 DGGEDGLNFYRLIAD
+533 DGGEDGLDFYRLIAD
-548 NAAAF
+548 NAAKY
-553 LNRGGALLLEIGY
+553 LTSGGALFLEIGY
-566 DQREDVMRLL
+566 DQREEVTALL
-576 EKDFTNIVCVK
+576 GKDFTNIACVK

-597 AEKKTTESAE
+597 AEKKTTEIA

>member
-1 MVFLFIEVKLKEK
+1 
-14 EVKVK
+14 
-19 RTLIGGQALMEGVMM
+19 MEGVMM

-52 TETKRLKGK
+52 TETKRLKPK
-61 RWYSHVPIVRGV
+61 RWYSRVPIVRGI

-87 LKSAEVIYPEEETP
+87 LKSAEVIYPEEDTP
-101 SKGSFAI
+101 SKGSFAV

-116 AIAMF
+116 AIALF

-126 FLADMT
+126 FLADMA

-137 IWDIS
+137 IWSIS

-147 KSLIEGVIRIMI
+147 KSLIEGVIRIAI

-202 KCSTRHNRCGT
+202 KCSTKHNRCGT

-221 VSILVFSLATWLM
+221 VSILVFSLATWLL
-234 SLLGWSNIGVFGRMG
+234 SILGWTNIGVFGRMG

-267 LLAKLPDNKFTNIIR
+267 FLAKLPDNKFTNVLR

-302 VAIASFNLVLE
+302 VAIASFELVRQ
-313 MDENPDI
+313 MDADQSI
-320 LPHKFGEFTM
+320 QPHKFGEFTM
-330 PELKKLVKARLVKAG
+330 PELKKLVKARLVKAN

-375 AEYRRVA
+375 SDYRRVA
-382 ELADKRVKGVPL
+382 GLVDKRVKGVPL

-419 DTEILADEAIKYIN
+419 DTEIVADEVIKYLN
-433 SGNGGEGLSVLD
+433 KDNGGEGKSVLD

-450 GCIARAIAEKTH
+450 GCIARAIVEKTE
-462 ASVTASDVSDGAL
+462 AAVTASDISDGAL
-475 TVAARNLEGTGAEVV
+475 GVAKRNLENTRAEVV

-495 SELGGRTFDV
+495 TGLTGRTFDV
-505 IVSNPPYIRSNEIDG
+505 IVSNPPYIRRSEIET

-533 DGGEDGLNFYRLIAD
+533 DGGEDGLDFYRLIAD
-548 NAAAF
+548 NAAKY
-553 LNRGGALLLEIGY
+553 LTSGGALFLEIGY
-566 DQREDVMRLL
+566 DQREEVTALL
-576 EKDFTNIVCVK
+576 GKDFTNIACVK

-597 AEKKTTESAE
+597 AEKKTTEIA

>member
-1 MVFLFIEVKLKEK
+1 MKEK
-14 EVKVK
+14 EVKVN

-52 TETKRLKGK
+52 TETKRLKPK
-61 RWYSHVPIVRGV
+61 RWYSRVPIVRGV

-87 LKSAEVIYPEEETP
+87 LKSAEVIYPEDDTP
-101 SKGSFAI
+101 SKGSFAV

-116 AIAMF
+116 AVALF

-126 FLADMT
+126 FLADMV

-147 KSLIEGVIRIMI
+147 KSLIEGVIRIAI

-169 LKDIRRTFMYH
+169 IKDIRRTFMYH

-202 KCSTRHNRCGT
+202 KCSTKHNRCGT

-221 VSILVFSLATWLM
+221 VSILVFSLATWLL
-234 SLLGWSNIGVFGRMG
+234 SILGWTNIGVFGRMG

-267 LLAKLPDNKFTNIIR
+267 FLAKLPDNKFTDALR

-289 RLTTYPPEIEMAE
+289 KLTTYPPEIEMAE
-302 VAIASFNLVLE
+302 VAIASFELVRQ
-313 MDENPDI
+313 MDADPSVQ
-320 LPHKFGEFTM
+320 PHKFGEFTM
-330 PELKKLVKARLVKAG
+330 PELKKTVKTRLVKAG

-382 ELADKRVKGVPL
+382 ELTDKRVKGVPL

-419 DTEILADEAIKYIN
+419 DTEILADEAIKYLN
-433 SGNGGEGLSVLD
+433 KDNGGEGKRVLD

-450 GCIARAIAEKTH
+450 GCIARAIVEKTS
-462 ASVTASDVSDGAL
+462 AAVIASDISDGAL
-475 TVAARNLEGTGAEVV
+475 GVAKRNLDGTRAEVV
-490 KSDGF
+490 KSDAFGH
-495 SELGGRTFDV
+495 LGGRTFDV
-505 IVSNPPYIRSNEIDG
+505 IVSNPPYIRKSEIDG

-533 DGGEDGLNFYRLIAD
+533 DGGEDGLDFYRIIAD
-548 NAAAF
+548 NAGAYLAD
-553 LNRGGALLLEIGY
+553 GGVLFLEIGY
-566 DQREDVMRLL
+566 DQREDVTKLL
-576 EKDFTNIVCVK
+576 EKNFDNIACVK
-587 DYGGNDRVIF
+587 DYCGNDRVIF
-597 AEKKTTESAE
+597 AEKKTTEKA

>member
-1 MVFLFIEVKLKEK
+1 
-14 EVKVK
+14 
-19 RTLIGGQALMEGVMM
+19 MEGVMM

-52 TETKRLKGK
+52 TETKRLKPK
-61 RWYSHVPIVRGV
+61 RWYSRVPIVRGI

-87 LKSAEVIYPEEETP
+87 LKSAEVIYPEEDTS
-101 SKGSFAI
+101 SKGSFAV

-116 AIAMF
+116 AIALF

-126 FLADMT
+126 FLADMA

-137 IWDIS
+137 IWSIS

-147 KSLIEGVIRIMI
+147 KSLIEGVIRIAI

-202 KCSTRHNRCGT
+202 KCSTKHNRCGT

-221 VSILVFSLATWLM
+221 VSILVFSLATWLL
-234 SLLGWSNIGVFGRMG
+234 SILGWTNIGVFGRMG

-267 LLAKLPDNKFTNIIR
+267 FLAKLPDNKFTNVLR

-302 VAIASFNLVLE
+302 VAIASFELVRQ
-313 MDENPDI
+313 MDADQSI
-320 LPHKFGEFTM
+320 QPHKFGEFTM
-330 PELKKLVKARLVKAG
+330 PELKKLVKARLVKVN

-359 LRKKRGELASV
+359 LSKKRGELASV

-375 AEYRRVA
+375 SDYRRVA
-382 ELADKRVKGVPL
+382 ELVDKRVKGVPL

-410 DENVLVPRL
+410 DEDVLVPRL
-419 DTEILADEAIKYIN
+419 DTEIVADEVIKYLN
-433 SGNGGEGLSVLD
+433 KDNGGEGKSVLD

-450 GCIARAIAEKTH
+450 GCIARAIVEKT
-462 ASVTASDVSDGAL
+462 AAAVTASDISDGAL
-475 TVAARNLEGTGAEVV
+475 GVAKRNLENTRAEVV

-495 SELGGRTFDV
+495 TGLTGRTFDV
-505 IVSNPPYIRSNEIDG
+505 IVSNPPYIRRSEIET

-533 DGGEDGLNFYRLIAD
+533 DGGEDGLDFYRLIAD
-548 NAAAF
+548 NAAKY
-553 LNRGGALLLEIGY
+553 LTSGGALFLEIGY
-566 DQREDVMRLL
+566 DQREEVTALL
-576 EKDFTNIVCVK
+576 GKDFTNIACVK

-597 AEKKTTESAE
+597 AEKKTTEIA

>member
-1 MVFLFIEVKLKEK
+1 
-14 EVKVK
+14 
-19 RTLIGGQALMEGVMM
+19 MEGVMM

-52 TETKRLKGK
+52 TETKRLKPK
-61 RWYSHVPIVRGV
+61 RWYSRVPIVRGI

-87 LKSAEVIYPEEETP
+87 LKSAEVIYPEEDTP
-101 SKGSFAI
+101 SKGSFAV

-116 AIAMF
+116 AIALF

-126 FLADMT
+126 FLADMA

-137 IWDIS
+137 IWSIS

-147 KSLIEGVIRIMI
+147 KSLIEGVIRIAI

-202 KCSTRHNRCGT
+202 KCSTKHNRCGT

-221 VSILVFSLATWLM
+221 VSILVFSLATWLL
-234 SLLGWSNIGVFGRMG
+234 SILGWTNIGVFGRMG

-267 LLAKLPDNKFTNIIR
+267 FLAKLPDNKFTNVLR

-302 VAIASFNLVLE
+302 VAIASFELVRQ
-313 MDENPDI
+313 MDADQSI
-320 LPHKFGEFTM
+320 QPHKFGEFTM
-330 PELKKLVKARLVKAG
+330 PELKKLVKARLVKAN

-375 AEYRRVA
+375 SDYRRVA
-382 ELADKRVKGVPL
+382 ELVDKRVKGVPL

-419 DTEILADEAIKYIN
+419 DTEIVADEVIKYLN
-433 SGNGGEGLSVLD
+433 KDNGGEGKSVLD

-450 GCIARAIAEKTH
+450 GCIARAIVEKTE
-462 ASVTASDVSDGAL
+462 AAVTASDISDGAL
-475 TVAARNLEGTGAEVV
+475 GVAKRNLENTRAEVV

-495 SELGGRTFDV
+495 TGFTGRTFDV
-505 IVSNPPYIRSNEIDG
+505 IVSNPPYIRRSEIET

-533 DGGEDGLNFYRLIAD
+533 DGGEDGLDFYRLIAD
-548 NAAAF
+548 NAAKY
-553 LNRGGALLLEIGY
+553 LTSGGALFLEIGY
-566 DQREDVMRLL
+566 DQCEEVTALL
-576 EKDFTNIVCVK
+576 GKDFTNIACVK

-597 AEKKTTESAE
+597 AEKKTTEIA

>member
-1 MVFLFIEVKLKEK
+1 MKEK
-14 EVKVK
+14 EVKVN

-52 TETKRLKGK
+52 TETKRLKPK
-61 RWYSHVPIVRGV
+61 RWYSRVPIVRGI

-87 LKSAEVIYPEEETP
+87 LKSAEVIYPEEDTP
-101 SKGSFAI
+101 SKGSFAV

-116 AIAMF
+116 AIALF

-126 FLADMT
+126 FLADMA

-137 IWDIS
+137 IWSIS

-147 KSLIEGVIRIMI
+147 KSLIEGVIRIAI

-202 KCSTRHNRCGT
+202 KCSTKHNRCGT

-221 VSILVFSLATWLM
+221 VSILVFSLATWLL
-234 SLLGWSNIGVFGRMG
+234 SILGWTNIGVFGRMG

-267 LLAKLPDNKFTNIIR
+267 FLAKLPDNKFTNVLR

-302 VAIASFNLVLE
+302 VAIASFELVRQ
-313 MDENPDI
+313 MDADQSI
-320 LPHKFGEFTM
+320 QPHKFGEFTM
-330 PELKKLVKARLVKAG
+330 PELKKLVKARLVKAN

-375 AEYRRVA
+375 SDYRRVA
-382 ELADKRVKGVPL
+382 GLVDKRVKGVPL

-419 DTEILADEAIKYIN
+419 DTEIVADEVIKYLN
-433 SGNGGEGLSVLD
+433 KDNGGEGKSVLD

-450 GCIARAIAEKTH
+450 GCIARAIVEKTE
-462 ASVTASDVSDGAL
+462 AAVTASDISDGAL
-475 TVAARNLEGTGAEVV
+475 GVAKRNLENTRAEVV

-495 SELGGRTFDV
+495 TGLTGRTFDV
-505 IVSNPPYIRSNEIDG
+505 IVSNPPYIRRSEIET

-533 DGGEDGLNFYRLIAD
+533 DGGEDGLDFYRLIAD
-548 NAAAF
+548 NAAKY
-553 LNRGGALLLEIGY
+553 LTSGGALFLEIGY
-566 DQREDVMRLL
+566 DQREEVTALL
-576 EKDFTNIVCVK
+576 GKDFTNIACVK

-597 AEKKTTESAE
+597 AEKKTTEIA

>member
-1 MVFLFIEVKLKEK
+1 
-14 EVKVK
+14 
-19 RTLIGGQALMEGVMM
+19 MEGVMM

-52 TETKRLKGK
+52 TETKRLKPK
-61 RWYSHVPIVRGV
+61 RWYSRVPIVRGI

-87 LKSAEVIYPEEETP
+87 LKSAEVIYPEEDTP
-101 SKGSFAI
+101 SKGSFAV

-116 AIAMF
+116 AIALF

-126 FLADMT
+126 FLADMA

-137 IWDIS
+137 IWSIS

-147 KSLIEGVIRIMI
+147 KSLIEGVIRIAI

-202 KCSTRHNRCGT
+202 KCSTKHNRCGT

-221 VSILVFSLATWLM
+221 VSILVFSLATWLL
-234 SLLGWSNIGVFGRMG
+234 SILGWTNIGVFGRMG

-267 LLAKLPDNKFTNIIR
+267 FLAKLPDNKFTNVLR

-302 VAIASFNLVLE
+302 VAIASFELVRQ
-313 MDENPDI
+313 MDADQSI
-320 LPHKFGEFTM
+320 QPHKFGEFTM
-330 PELKKLVKARLVKAG
+330 PELKKLVKARLVKAN

-375 AEYRRVA
+375 SDYRRVA
-382 ELADKRVKGVPL
+382 ELVDKRVKGVPL

-419 DTEILADEAIKYIN
+419 DTEIVADEVIKYLN
-433 SGNGGEGLSVLD
+433 KDNGGEGKSVLD

-450 GCIARAIAEKTH
+450 GCIARAIVEKT
-462 ASVTASDVSDGAL
+462 AAAVTASDISDGAL
-475 TVAARNLEGTGAEVV
+475 GVAKRNLENTRAEVV

-495 SELGGRTFDV
+495 TGLTGRTFDV
-505 IVSNPPYIRSNEIDG
+505 IVSNPPYIRRSEIET

-533 DGGEDGLNFYRLIAD
+533 DGGEDGLDFYRLIAD
-548 NAAAF
+548 NAAKY
-553 LNRGGALLLEIGY
+553 LTSGGALFLEIGY
-566 DQREDVMRLL
+566 DQREEVTALL
-576 EKDFTNIVCVK
+576 GKDFTNIACVE

-597 AEKKTTESAE
+597 AEKKTTEIA

>member
-1 MVFLFIEVKLKEK
+1 
-14 EVKVK
+14 
-19 RTLIGGQALMEGVMM
+19 MEGVMM

-52 TETKRLKGK
+52 TETKRLKPK
-61 RWYSHVPIVRGV
+61 RWYSRVPIVRGI

-87 LKSAEVIYPEEETP
+87 LKSAEVIYPEEDTP
-101 SKGSFAI
+101 SKGSFAV

-116 AIAMF
+116 AIALF

-126 FLADMT
+126 FLADMV

-137 IWDIS
+137 IWSIS

-147 KSLIEGVIRIMI
+147 KSLIEGVIRIAI

-169 LKDIRRTFMYH
+169 IKDIRRTFMYH

-202 KCSTRHNRCGT
+202 KCSTKHNRCGT

-221 VSILVFSLATWLM
+221 VSILVFSLATWLL
-234 SLLGWSNIGVFGRMG
+234 SILGWTNIGVFGRMG

-267 LLAKLPDNKFTNIIR
+267 FLAKLPDNKFTNVLR

-302 VAIASFNLVLE
+302 VAIASFELVRQ
-313 MDENPDI
+313 MDADQSI
-320 LPHKFGEFTM
+320 QPHKFGEFTM
-330 PELKKLVKARLVKAG
+330 PELKKLVKARLVKAN

-359 LRKKRGELASV
+359 LRKKRGELTSV

-375 AEYRRVA
+375 SDYRRVA
-382 ELADKRVKGVPL
+382 ELVDKRVKGVPL

-419 DTEILADEAIKYIN
+419 DTEIVADEVIKYLN
-433 SGNGGEGLSVLD
+433 KDNGGEGRSVLD

-450 GCIARAIAEKTH
+450 GCIARAIVEKT
-462 ASVTASDVSDGAL
+462 AAAVTASDISDGAL
-475 TVAARNLEGTGAEVV
+475 GVAKRNLENTRAEVV

-495 SELGGRTFDV
+495 TGLTGRTFDV
-505 IVSNPPYIRSNEIDG
+505 IVSNPPYIRRSEIET

-533 DGGEDGLNFYRLIAD
+533 DGGEDGLDFYRLIAD
-548 NAAAF
+548 NAAKY
-553 LNRGGALLLEIGY
+553 LTSGGALFLEIGY
-566 DQREDVMRLL
+566 DQREEVTALL
-576 EKDFTNIVCVK
+576 EKDFMNIACVK

-597 AEKKTTESAE
+597 AEKKTTEIA

>member
-1 MVFLFIEVKLKEK
+1 MKEK
-14 EVKVK
+14 EVKVN

-52 TETKRLKGK
+52 TETKRLKPK
-61 RWYSHVPIVRGV
+61 RWYSRVPIVRGI

-87 LKSAEVIYPEEETP
+87 LKSAEVIYPEEDTP
-101 SKGSFAI
+101 SKGSFAV

-116 AIAMF
+116 AIALF

-126 FLADMT
+126 FLADMA

-137 IWDIS
+137 IWSIS

-147 KSLIEGVIRIMI
+147 KSLIEGVIRIAI

-202 KCSTRHNRCGT
+202 KCSTKHNRCGT

-221 VSILVFSLATWLM
+221 VSILVFSLATWLL
-234 SLLGWSNIGVFGRMG
+234 SILGWTNIGVFGRMG

-267 LLAKLPDNKFTNIIR
+267 FLAKLPDNKFTNVLR

-302 VAIASFNLVLE
+302 VAIASFELVRQ
-313 MDENPDI
+313 MDADQSI
-320 LPHKFGEFTM
+320 QPHKFGEFTM
-330 PELKKLVKARLVKAG
+330 PELKKLVKARLVKAN

-375 AEYRRVA
+375 SDYRRVA
-382 ELADKRVKGVPL
+382 ELVKGVPL

-419 DTEILADEAIKYIN
+419 DTEIVADEVIKYLN
-433 SGNGGEGLSVLD
+433 KDNGGEGRSVLD

-450 GCIARAIAEKTH
+450 GCIARAIVEKT
-462 ASVTASDVSDGAL
+462 AAAVTASDISDGAL
-475 TVAARNLEGTGAEVV
+475 GVAKRNLENTRAEVV

-495 SELGGRTFDV
+495 TGLTGRTFDV
-505 IVSNPPYIRSNEIDG
+505 IVSNPPYIRSSEIET

-533 DGGEDGLNFYRLIAD
+533 DGGEDGLDFYRLIAD
-548 NAAAF
+548 NAAKYLAS
-553 LNRGGALLLEIGY
+553 GGALFLEIGY
-566 DQREDVMRLL
+566 DQREEVTALL
-576 EKDFTNIVCVK
+576 GKDFTNIACVK

-597 AEKKTTESAE
+597 AEKKTTEIA

>member
-1 MVFLFIEVKLKEK
+1 
-14 EVKVK
+14 
-19 RTLIGGQALMEGVMM
+19 MEGVMM

-52 TETKRLKGK
+52 TETKRLKPK
-61 RWYSHVPIVRGV
+61 RWYSRVPIVRGI

-87 LKSAEVIYPEEETP
+87 LKSAEVIYPEEDTP
-101 SKGSFAI
+101 SKGSFAV

-116 AIAMF
+116 AIALF

-126 FLADMT
+126 FLADMA

-137 IWDIS
+137 IWSIS

-147 KSLIEGVIRIMI
+147 KSLIEGVIRIAI

-202 KCSTRHNRCGT
+202 KCSTKHNRCGT

-221 VSILVFSLATWLM
+221 VSILVFSLATWLL
-234 SLLGWSNIGVFGRMG
+234 SILGWTNIGVFGRMG

-267 LLAKLPDNKFTNIIR
+267 FLAKLPDNKFTNVLR

-302 VAIASFNLVLE
+302 VAIASFELVRQ
-313 MDENPDI
+313 MDADQSI
-320 LPHKFGEFTM
+320 QPHKFGEFTM
-330 PELKKLVKARLVKAG
+330 PELKRLVKARLVKAN

-375 AEYRRVA
+375 SDYRRVA
-382 ELADKRVKGVPL
+382 ELVDKRVKGVPL

-419 DTEILADEAIKYIN
+419 DTEIVADEVIKYLN
-433 SGNGGEGLSVLD
+433 KDNGGEGKSVLD

-450 GCIARAIAEKTH
+450 GCIARAIVEKT
-462 ASVTASDVSDGAL
+462 AAAVTASDISDGAL
-475 TVAARNLEGTGAEVV
+475 GVAKRNLENTRAEVV

-495 SELGGRTFDV
+495 TGLTGRTFDV
-505 IVSNPPYIRSNEIDG
+505 IVSNPPYIRRSEIET

-533 DGGEDGLNFYRLIAD
+533 DGGEDGLDFYRLIAD
-548 NAAAF
+548 NAAKY
-553 LNRGGALLLEIGY
+553 LTSGGALFLEIGY
-566 DQREDVMRLL
+566 DQREEVTALL
-576 EKDFTNIVCVK
+576 GKDFTNIACVK

-597 AEKKTTESAE
+597 AEKKTTEIA